1 MLIPQ
6 RFKPPVNTSGLVK
19 GAICNKT
26 PRIRGIISRDANL
39 TRSSRLKKYHR
50 KPFHATMLCYAMLCK
65 CYSTSFSI
73 QSRVLFCSKAF
84 FPPCS
89 PIHFPPRD
97 TWVFITSICRTTWR
111 FQRQTVLSSTYHNI
125 PVVSQTQFDSV
136 FQVFVLRQWQSQDF
150 GEIGLLRY
158 VSDIQLRRTGQTYL
172 ALLSQ
177 INHHLSDIFA
187 DRLDRNSLHEI
198 RMPRL
203 LNHSRESG

>member
-1 MLIPQ
+1 MLTSPGVQGGRSII
-6 RFKPPVNTSGLVK
+6 VNHFM
-19 GAICNKT
+19 
-26 PRIRGIISRDANL
+26 PR
-39 TRSSRLKKYHR
+39 
-50 KPFHATMLCYAMLCK
+50 CYATP
-65 CYSTSFSI
+65 CYASAILQVFPFKAEFFFVP
-73 QSRVLFCSKAF
+73 RLFFLLAR
-84 FPPCS
+84 S
-89 PIHFPPRD
+89 PIRFPPRD

-150 GEIGLLRY
+150 GEIGLLLY
-158 VSDIQLRRTGQTYL
+158 VSDIHLRQTGWTYL